1 MVQPSLVLTERRYGA
16 SIVQLQ
22 PSLVSFSHVHDNCA
36 AGRHGVAFAEP
47 LPKPTKVSNKQRR
60 ALARQQKKEV
70 SISAARDARDAPG
83 SVPASA
89 DARVAPGSVSASTDA
104 CASLLGAT
112 VAI

>member
-16 SIVQLQ
+16 SIIQLQ
-22 PSLVSFSHVHDNCA
+22 PSLVSFSHMHDNCA

-70 SISAARDARDAPG
+70 SISAARDAPG

-89 DARVAPGSVSASTDA
+89 DAQVAPGSVSATTDA